1 MPCISTRLCSG
12 GACGKELL
20 ACALPDLAP
29 RDSAYGTVFPMMLDL
44 GLSSRGGTEQCADQT
59 KAVKGI
65 LLSSIDHEFKRLW
78 VILTDACHT
87 KAAIRG
93 LGSAR

>member
-1 MPCISTRLCSG
+1 MPCSSTRLCSG

-44 GLSSRGGTEQCADQT
+44 GLPSRGCTEQCADEMEAMEAIT
-59 KAVKGI
+59 
-65 LLSSIDHEFKRLW
+65 LSSIDHQFQE
-78 VILTDACHT
+78 IMSDTH
-87 KAAIRG
+87 
-93 LGSAR
+93 

>member
-1 MPCISTRLCSG
+1 MPCSSTRLCSG

-29 RDSAYGTVFPMMLDL
+29 RDSAYGTVFPMMLDP
-44 GLSSRGGTEQCADQT
+44 GLSSRGGTEQWADQR

-65 LLSSIDHEFKRLW
+65 LLPSIDHEFREI
-78 VILTDACHT
+78 VSDTY
-87 KAAIRG
+87 
-93 LGSAR
+93 